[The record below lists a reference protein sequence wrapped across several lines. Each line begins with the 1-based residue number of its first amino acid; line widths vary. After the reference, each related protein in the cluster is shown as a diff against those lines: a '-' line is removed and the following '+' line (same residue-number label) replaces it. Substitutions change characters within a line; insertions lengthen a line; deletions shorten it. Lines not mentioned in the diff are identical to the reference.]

1 MPPIRADRLPG
12 PLETHPYRPIPHGQ
26 WLPWVTEHCKLSE
39 RSVQLY
45 MQVARNRDAI
55 EARFADGDDDL
66 SLNEA
71 AGLMM
76 LTADVKKALEWAR
89 KVQTTD
95 DPEKVIAL
103 CIEYGFTVFQT
114 PNYDPF
120 ADFAEADRI
129 DWHLFRWFLIVN
141 ENAAVDGGV
150 CEHVDWI
157 LRHDFKTVEEWLG
170 PEGDKFRWW
179 SQPQPEGFKKRWRA
193 FRAKHAAMTVP
204 EIEAEV
210 TKIADYQRA
219 HPQPKRGRR

>member
-1 MPPIRADRLPG
+1 
-12 PLETHPYRPIPHGQ
+12 
-26 WLPWVTEHCKLSE
+26 
-39 RSVQLY
+39 
-45 MQVARNRDAI
+45 
-55 EARFADGDDDL
+55 L

-76 LTADVKKALEWAR
+76 LTADVKKAYEWAR
-89 KVQTTD
+89 EVQTTD
-95 DPEKVIAL
+95 DPEKITAL
-103 CIEYGFTVFQT
+103 CIEYGYGVIKV
-114 PNYDPF
+114 PNCDPF

-129 DWHLFRWFLIVN
+129 DWHLYRWFLIVN

-179 SQPQPEGFKKRWRA
+179 SNPLGDGFKKRWRA
-193 FRAKHAAMTVP
+193 FQAKHAAMTIP

-210 TKIADYQRA
+210 DKIAKWQCE
-219 HPQPKRGRR
+219 HPEERSEPKRGRR